1 MFSFRKKQCAEHGV
15 SLQQFCSGAV
25 NIGSPAGCERHLQ
38 AEDLRGIQVDLTGDP
53 VCRTAVSHL
62 VKVEVGKSCLP
73 ESPRLCRKVLH
84 RLADHFHR
92 VERESAFRRESE
104 LDPVHSL
111 LVIAHIDQEVCL
123 SCCPGIKW
131 RSKTKLLVGNHLFAG
146 KAPHRQQEFRGTLL
160 SFRRLVLHSLQVQTG
175 LTCRETIKF
184 HTDYCA
190 GFMDLKRDPLT
201 FSGCRHSR
209 LRDIAGCLCSLRLF
223 RLPGVSRS
231 RFSLLVPCRSPGI
244 CCCILCRRSSG
255 VGISRCILCR
265 RSRGLYC
272 RILCR
277 SCFRAWLYSGR
288 PCIRGRCQP

>member
-1 MFSFRKKQCAEHGV
+1 MLSFRKKQCAEHSV
-15 SLQQFCSGAV
+15 SLQKLCPGAV
-25 NIGSPAGCERHLQ
+25 NIGSPAGCEGHLQ
-38 AEDLRGIQVDLTGDP
+38 TENLRGIQVDLTGDP
-53 VCRTAVSHL
+53 VCRTAVSHF
-62 VKVEVGKSCLP
+62 VKVEVHERCLP

-92 VERESAFRRESE
+92 VEGESALRRESE

-111 LVIAHIDQEVCL
+111 LVIAHIDQKVCL
-123 SCCPGIKW
+123 SCCPGIKG

-160 SFRRLVLHSLQVQTG
+160 SFRRLVLHSLQIQTR

-184 HTDYCA
+184 HTDDCA

-209 LRDIAGCLCSLRLF
+209 LRDIAGSLCSLRLF
-223 RLPGVSRS
+223 RLSGVSRS

-244 CCCILCRRSSG
+244 CCCILCRSSSG
-255 VGISRCILCR
+255 GGICCSILCR
-265 RSRGLYC
+265 SSRRLYC

-277 SCFRAWLYSGR
+277 SCFRA
-288 PCIRGRCQP
+288 